1 MWQPALF
8 PYQGQ
13 AAVTVYDN
21 GSAPDDIFEVSL
33 DGVQIGFTNK
43 GGSGQFRLKNL
54 RPGDHTLTV
63 KTVEDDSPPGTYAI
77 SLNEGITFS
86 DGSTS
91 RSGTASLNQ
100 SVNFTIVVP
109 KTP

>member
-1 MWQPALF
+1 MA
-8 PYQGQ
+8 
-13 AAVTVYDN
+13 
-21 GSAPDDIFEVSL
+21 IFGVSL
-33 DGVQIGFTNK
+33 DGADRIHEQGWLRSVP
-43 GGSGQFRLKNL
+43 LKNL